1 MAKKRNTKI
10 ALASLMAVSA
20 IAPVVASADTNG
32 SVTTE
37 AGTSRSTE
45 AQVTKTINFTVE
57 GETGML
63 ANYVKGPSQ
72 KKSVLGSDLLSTSRQ
87 DLSS

>member
-1 MAKKRNTKI
+1 MSKKRNTKL

-45 AQVTKTINFTVE
+45 AQVTKTINFEVHE
-57 GETGML
+57 ESEML
-63 ANYVKGPSQ
+63 ARFVKGPGIFYTI
-72 KKSVLGSDLLSTSRQ
+72 VTVNNTLN
-87 DLSS
+87 